1 VGSVA
6 ALEGSRFGAWINDLA
21 NLCLPQ
27 IWPEHV
33 PTGRLPRI
41 TQRDI
46 SKIALLRGIVWR
58 SIELHYVET
67 FPGAASLSS
76 DRAAMLQSGSP
87 PFLARHHPI
96 PCFTSTSERSI
107 SSTRSLNGKMRCAS
121 ARQKLSNGSNV
132 APTS

>member
-27 IWPEHV
+27 IWPKRV
-33 PTGRLPRI
+33 PSGRLPRI

-46 SKIALLRGIVWR
+46 SKIVLLRGIVWR
-58 SIELHYVET
+58 SIELRYVET
-67 FPGAASLSS
+67 FPGAARLSS

-87 PFLARHHPI
+87 PFLAA
-96 PCFTSTSERSI
+96 
-107 SSTRSLNGKMRCAS
+107 AS
-121 ARQKLSNGSNV
+121 PYPVFQLDQRTLDLIDTFS
-132 APTS
+132 